1 MNPNFGSMVAVF
13 SAPRSSIRPVTARFG
28 GAERRSQHMHIKY
41 MFIVQRYGLMPALAA
56 GFCTAIAVSDR
67 ASGGAAIRKVGA
79 AKSAADQIVEDA
91 APGVAALPARGLDR
105 VQTF

>member
-56 GFCTAIAVSDR
+56 GFAPRLRSLIGHRVGQR
-67 ASGGAAIRKVGA
+67 SGKWGRQSPRPIR
-79 AKSAADQIVEDA
+79 SS
-91 APGVAALPARGLDR
+91 R
-105 VQTF
+105 T